1 LADARAGGDSL
12 ALAKAQL
19 AVREAEVML
28 ASAKDERTKLTEG
41 TDAVTLAAAQAD
53 VDKKRLAVADAEVA
67 LAGTRLT
74 APFDGTILQT
84 YAAPGDLI
92 GATSKIVTI
101 ANLQQLQVLASV
113 DETTIKKVVEGQSAQ
128 ITFDALPGQTLRGQ
142 VGEIPLQGTLQGG
155 VMVYAVPVSL
165 TGAEKLPLL
174 VGMTANVKIQTCTE
188 RSRSIGQAQNALLV
202 PAMAVQRGSSGYQV
216 LIPSS
221 DPAGEPVAVP
231 VEVGLSDGTYTQIV
245 RGLNLGDKVVVQMS
259 ASSQT
264 EFFGFGPMGGEPPPG
279 EGGQQRVIIRE
290 P

>member
-53 VDKKRLAVADAEVA
+53 VDKKRLVVADAEVA
-67 LAGTRLT
+67 LAGTSLI

-174 VGMTANVKIQTCTE
+174 VGMTANVKIQ
-188 RSRSIGQAQNALLV
+188 IGQAQNALLV

-264 EFFGFGPMGGEPPPG
+264 EFF
-279 EGGQQRVIIRE
+279 RAT
-290 P
+290 